1 MFVVGFAHV
10 DGAHKLSV
18 YVMAHRRVVLQVHVN
33 PAGPYNALQCG
44 ILDTAQ
50 IVVSATTELQC
61 LVLQIRFVGEEL
73 IIQIIL
79 SFVFLSGL
87 NLETEW
93 GESLAVSATT
103 AHVSLHVY
111 QRFTRLRIKH
121 FKIHRPVPVMVPVAV
136 FACALS
142 SSAVCAFGK
151 ETYGGVI
158 EMVGIC
164 HHGHH
169 RNVERLVTL
178 YVRAGHHR
186 TAQTSVLKKSET
198 IDTGTRCGQFA
209 RGAGSSVLHSGGGT
223 VHGVAERRSLG
234 DVHRYA

>member
-50 IVVSATTELQC
+50 VVVSATTELQG

-79 SFVFLSGL
+79 PFVFLSGL

-103 AHVSLHVY
+103 AHVGLHVY
-111 QRFTRLRIKH
+111 QRFARLRIKH
-121 FKIHRPVPVMVPVAV
+121 FKVHRPVPVMVPVAV
-136 FACALS
+136 FAGTLS
-142 SSAVCAFGK
+142 SAAVCAFGE
-151 ETYGGVI
+151 ETDGGVI
-158 EMVGIC
+158 KMVGVC

-169 RNVERLVTL
+169 RYVE
-178 YVRAGHHR
+178 
-186 TAQTSVLKKSET
+186 
-198 IDTGTRCGQFA
+198 
-209 RGAGSSVLHSGGGT
+209 
-223 VHGVAERRSLG
+223 
-234 DVHRYA
+234 

>member
-50 IVVSATTELQC
+50 VVVSATTELQC
-61 LVLQIRFVGEEL
+61 LVLQIRFVREEL

-79 SFVFLSGL
+79 PFVFLSGL

-103 AHVSLHVY
+103 AHVGLHVY
-111 QRFTRLRIKH
+111 QRFARLRIKH
-121 FKIHRPVPVMVPVAV
+121 FKVHRPVPVMVPVAV
-136 FACALS
+136 FAGTLS
-142 SSAVCAFGK
+142 SSAVCAFGE

-158 EMVGIC
+158 EMVGVC

-169 RNVERLVTL
+169 RNVE
-178 YVRAGHHR
+178 
-186 TAQTSVLKKSET
+186 
-198 IDTGTRCGQFA
+198 
-209 RGAGSSVLHSGGGT
+209 
-223 VHGVAERRSLG
+223 
-234 DVHRYA
+234 